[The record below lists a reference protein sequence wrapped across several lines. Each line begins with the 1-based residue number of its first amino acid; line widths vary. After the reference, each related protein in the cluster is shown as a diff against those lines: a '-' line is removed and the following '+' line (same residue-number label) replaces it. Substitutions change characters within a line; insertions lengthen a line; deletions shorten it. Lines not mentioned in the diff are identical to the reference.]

1 MLLSVHNYL
10 VILTK
15 FIYLLQKFGSL
26 NIVSFCTTLIFK
38 TFSIII
44 DYFVEITKRK
54 FIF

>member
-15 FIYLLQKFGSL
+15 FIYLLQKCLVDLSYRSAL
-26 NIVSFCTTLIFK
+26 HLFK
-38 TFSIII
+38 TFSTI